1 MFMHRTDMTA
11 LYVSKYDGEAKWYML
26 PVAH

>member
-1 MFMHRTDMTA
+1 MDMRKTDTTA